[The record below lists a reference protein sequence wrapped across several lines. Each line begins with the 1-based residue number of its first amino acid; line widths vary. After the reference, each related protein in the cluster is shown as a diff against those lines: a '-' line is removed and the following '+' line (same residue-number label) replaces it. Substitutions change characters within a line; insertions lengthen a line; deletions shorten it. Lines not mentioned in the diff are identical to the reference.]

1 MEENKE
7 GRKISSREAWRL
19 HRRAAKLFY
28 AERPGFCA
36 VNWAYAALKA
46 LSPYVLIYLSA
57 QILGELTGARDAH
70 RLLVLAALA
79 VGAAALLPLV
89 TAALEHRQTVLYD
102 NSFYINQKIYA
113 KKMLDMDFARL
124 DEQKT
129 HDDLAQILQNENFS
143 GFGLGNT
150 MYVETQLPQSVFG
163 IFGVAALTVTL
174 FTQRVPE
181 TAGGWVILDHPLFL
195 LGFALLLAALT
206 FFAPHCVNRVSLL
219 SSKLAPQ
226 ARLGNRYFNFFAAMA
241 IGERDR
247 AADVRMYDQQ
257 EICEHYAAGQTAFS
271 VDGPFA
277 KLAWGR
283 GGALMVASAVLS
295 VLFTAAAYLFVCLKA
310 LAGAFGAGS
319 VAQYVAALTSLSGHL
334 TELLRSA
341 GNVRS
346 NAPFLRALFDFLD
359 APNEMYQ
366 GTLTTEKRSDR
377 KYEIEFRDVSF
388 RYPGAKEWA
397 LRHLS
402 LKFTVGK
409 KLAVVGPNGSGKTT
423 FIKLLCRLYDPT
435 EGEILLNGIDIRKYN
450 YKEYMDVFSIVFQ
463 DFQLLAFP
471 LGQNVAAAAEYDRA
485 RAEKALRQAGFGE
498 RLKTLERGTET
509 FLFRE
514 FDDKGVE
521 VSGGEAQK
529 IAIARSLYKDAPFLI
544 LDEPTAALD
553 PIAEAEIYEKLN
565 DMVGDKTAIY
575 ISHRLSSCKFCDEIV
590 VFDAGRLVQQ
600 GAHAALLSD
609 ADGEYARLWNAQAQ
623 YYR

>member
-7 GRKISSREAWRL
+7 TRKISSREAWRL
-19 HRRAAKLFY
+19 HRRAAKLIY
-28 AERPGFCA
+28 AERPGLRA
-36 VNWAYAALKA
+36 VNWVYAALKA

-70 RLLVLAALA
+70 RLLVLAVLA
-79 VGAAALLPLV
+79 VGAAALLPLL
-89 TAALEHRQTVLYD
+89 TAALEHRQTALFD
-102 NSFYINQKIYA
+102 NYFYINQKIYA
-113 KKMLDMDFARL
+113 DKMLDMDFARL

-143 GFGLGNT
+143 GFGLGRA
-150 MYVETQLPQSVFG
+150 MVVETQLPQAVFG
-163 IFGVAALTVTL
+163 ILGVAALTVTL
-174 FTQRVPE
+174 FTQRVSAS
-181 TAGGWVILDHPLFL
+181 AGGWVILDHPLFL
-195 LGFALLLAALT
+195 LGFAAFLLLLT
-206 FFAPHCVNRVSLL
+206 FLAPHCANRVALL
-219 SSKLAPQ
+219 TAKLAPQ
-226 ARLGNRYFNFFAAMA
+226 ARLGNRYFGFFSGMA
-241 IGERDR
+241 IDDRDR

-257 EICEHYAAGQTAFS
+257 DICEHYASGQTAFS

-277 KLAWGR
+277 RLAWGR
-283 GGALMVASAVLS
+283 GGALMIASAALS
-295 VLFTAAAYLFVCLKA
+295 VLFTVAAYLFVCLKA

-334 TELLRSA
+334 TELIRGA
-341 GNVRS
+341 GDVRS
-346 NAPFLRALFDFLD
+346 NAPFLRELFDFLD

-366 GTLTTEKRSDR
+366 GSLTTEKRSDR

-388 RYPGAKEWA
+388 RYPGAKEWS

-402 LKFTVGK
+402 LKFAVGK

-435 EGEILLNGIDIRKYN
+435 EGVILLNGIDIRKYN

-471 LGQNVAAAAEYDRA
+471 LGQNVAAAAEYDRG

-498 RLKTLERGTET
+498 RLERMEQGTET
-509 FLFRE
+509 CLFRE
-514 FDDKGVE
+514 FDDRGVE

-529 IAIARSLYKDAPFLI
+529 IAIARALYKDAPFLI

-553 PIAEAEIYEKLN
+553 PVAEAEIYEKLN

-600 GAHAALLSD
+600 GAHAALLAD
-609 ADGEYARLWNAQAQ
+609 AQGEYAQLWNAQAQ
-623 YYR
+623 YYV

>member
-1 MEENKE
+1 MAENKE

-28 AERPGFCA
+28 AERPGLCA

-70 RLLVLAALA
+70 RLFVLAALA
-79 VGAAALLPLV
+79 VGAAALLPLM
-89 TAALEHRQTVLYD
+89 TAALERRQTVLYD
-102 NSFYINQKIYA
+102 NSIYINQKIYA

-143 GFGLGNT
+143 GYGLGNA

-195 LGFALLLAALT
+195 LGFALLLMLLT
-206 FFAPHCVNRVSLL
+206 FLAPHCVNRVLL
-219 SSKLAPQ
+219 LAAKLAPQ
-226 ARLGNRYFNFFAAMA
+226 ARLGNRYFNFFAVMA
-241 IGERDR
+241 IDARDR

-257 EICEHYAAGQTAFS
+257 KICEHYAAGQTAFS

-283 GGALMVASAVLS
+283 AGALMVASASLS

-334 TELLRSA
+334 TELIRGA

-346 NAPFLRALFDFLD
+346 NAPFLRDLFDFLD

-366 GTLTTEKRSDR
+366 GSLTTEKRSDR

-450 YKEYMDVFSIVFQ
+450 YKEYMDVFSVVFQ

-471 LGQNVAAAAEYDRA
+471 VGQNVAAAAAYDRA
-485 RAEKALRQAGFGE
+485 RAETALRQAGLGE
-498 RLKTLERGTET
+498 RLKTWERGTET

-521 VSGGEAQK
+521 VSGGEGQK
-529 IAIARSLYKDAPFLI
+529 SAIARALYKDAPFLI

>member
-7 GRKISSREAWRL
+7 NRKMSSREAWRL

-28 AERPGFCA
+28 AERPGLRA

-46 LSPYVLIYLSA
+46 LSPYVLIWLSA

-70 RLLVLAALA
+70 RLFFLAALA
-79 VGAAALLPLV
+79 VGAAAVLPLAA
-89 TAALEHRQTVLYD
+89 AALEHRQTALYD
-102 NSFYINQKIYA
+102 NSFFVNQKIYA
-113 KKMLDMDFARL
+113 DKMLNMDFARL

-143 GFGLGNT
+143 GFGLSRAT
-150 MYVETQLPQSVFG
+150 DVEMKLPQAVFG
-163 IFGVAALTVTL
+163 ILGVAALTVTL

-195 LGFALLLAALT
+195 LGFAALLLLLT
-206 FFAPHCVNRVSLL
+206 FLAPHCVNRVSLL
-219 SSKLAPQ
+219 AAKLAPQ
-226 ARLGNRYFNFFAAMA
+226 ARLGNRYAAFFMGMA
-241 IGERDR
+241 LDETGRE
-247 AADVRMYDQQ
+247 ADIRMYNQQ
-257 EICEHYAAGQTAFS
+257 NICEHYAAAQTAFS
-271 VDGPFA
+271 PDGPFA

-295 VLFTAAAYLFVCLKA
+295 VLFTVAAYLFVCLKA

-334 TELLRSA
+334 TELIRSA
-341 GNVRS
+341 GEVRS
-346 NAPFLRALFDFLD
+346 NAPFLRELFDFLD

-366 GTLTTEKRSDR
+366 GSLTTEKRSDR

-388 RYPGAKEWA
+388 RYPGAKEWS

-402 LKFTVGK
+402 LRFTVGK

-450 YKEYMDVFSIVFQ
+450 YREYMDVFSVVFQ
-463 DFQLLAFP
+463 DFQLLAFS
-471 LGQNVAAAAEYDRA
+471 LGQNVAAAPEYDRA
-485 RAEKALRQAGFGE
+485 RAETALEQAGFGD
-498 RLKTLERGTET
+498 RLKTLPLGTET
-509 FLFRE
+509 SLFRD
-514 FDDKGVE
+514 FDANGVE
-521 VSGGEAQK
+521 VSGGEGQK
-529 IAIARSLYKDAPFLI
+529 IAIARALYKDAPFLI

-590 VFDAGRLVQQ
+590 VFDAGKIIQQ
-600 GAHAALLSD
+600 GAHETLL
-609 ADGEYARLWNAQAQ
+609 ADESGEYAQLWNAQAQ

>member
-1 MEENKE
+1 MEAKNEK
-7 GRKISSREAWRL
+7 KPSFREAWRL
-19 HRRAAKLFY
+19 QRRAAKYFY
-28 AERPGFCA
+28 AERPALRA
-36 VNWAYAALKA
+36 VNWLYGAFKS

-70 RLLVLAALA
+70 RLTTLAILAAA
-79 VGAAALLPLV
+79 AAALLPLL
-89 TAALEHRQTVLYD
+89 TAAFERRQTVLYD
-102 NSFYINQKIYA
+102 NSYYINQKIYA
-113 KKMLDMDFARL
+113 DKMLDMDFPRL
-124 DEQKT
+124 DDPKT
-129 HDDLAQILQNENFS
+129 HDAFAQISQNENW
-143 GFGLGNT
+143 GGYGLGRT
-150 MYVETQLPQSVFG
+150 LDAETALPQAVFG
-163 IFGVAALTVTL
+163 ILGVAALTVTL
-174 FTQRVPE
+174 FTQRVPAS
-181 TAGGWVILDHPLFL
+181 AGAWTVLDNPLFL
-195 LGFALLLAALT
+195 AGFVLLLALLSVL
-206 FFAPHCVNRVSLL
+206 PSLCVNRVSMLTTA
-219 SSKLAPQ
+219 LAPL
-226 ARLGNRYFNFFAAMA
+226 ARLANRYFGFFASMA
-241 IGERDR
+241 IDDRDR
-247 AADVRMYDQQ
+247 AADIRMYNQQ
-257 EICEHYAAGQTAFS
+257 DICEHYASRDTAFS
-271 VDGPFA
+271 PNGPFA

-283 GGALMVASAVLS
+283 GGALTVASAVFS

-319 VAQYVAALTSLSGHL
+319 VAQYVAALTALAGHL
-334 TELLRSA
+334 RQLIICS

-346 NAPFLRALFDFLD
+346 NAPFLRDLFDFLD

-366 GTLTTEKRSDR
+366 GSLTTEKRSDR

-402 LKFTVGK
+402 LRFTVGK

-435 EGEILLNGIDIRKYN
+435 EGAILLNGIDIRKYN

-463 DFQLLAFP
+463 DFQLLAFS

-498 RLKTLERGTET
+498 RLDRMAQGTET
-509 FLFRE
+509 CLFRD

-529 IAIARSLYKDAPFLI
+529 IAIARALYKDAPFLI

-553 PIAEAEIYEKLN
+553 PVAEAEIYEKLN

-590 VFDAGRLVQQ
+590 VFDAGRIVQQ
-600 GAHAALLSD
+600 GAHAALL
-609 ADGEYARLWNAQAQ
+609 ADESGEYAKLWNAQAQ
-623 YYR
+623 YYV